1 MCKNSTISDS
11 NIPIEE
17 TVVRLLTENGLR
29 VATAE
34 SCTGGLTAQKI
45 TSVSGASECFDCG
58 VVTYSNGM
66 KHKLLGV
73 STSTLEKFGAV
84 SDETALEM
92 CKGVCL
98 LAGAD
103 FGIGITGIA
112 GPGGGT
118 KEKPVG
124 LVHIGIYG
132 QGIHCSHGYLFSG
145 NRSELREKSANCAL
159 ELVRR
164 AVLRIDLEQ

>member
-73 STSTLEKFGAV
+73 STCLRARILE
-84 SDETALEM
+84 
-92 CKGVCL
+92 
-98 LAGAD
+98 
-103 FGIGITGIA
+103 
-112 GPGGGT
+112 
-118 KEKPVG
+118 
-124 LVHIGIYG
+124 
-132 QGIHCSHGYLFSG
+132 
-145 NRSELREKSANCAL
+145 
-159 ELVRR
+159 
-164 AVLRIDLEQ
+164 

>member
-124 LVHIGIYG
+124 LVYIGIYG
-132 QGIHCSHGYLFSG
+132 QGIHYSHGYLFSG
-145 NRSELREKSANCAL
+145 NRSEVREKSANCAL

-164 AVLRIDLEQ
+164 AVLGIDLEQ

>member
-29 VATAE
+29 VAAAE

-58 VVTYSNGM
+58 VVTYSNEM

-92 CKGVCL
+92 CRGVCL

-118 KEKPVG
+118 EEKPVG

-132 QGIHCSHGYLFSG
+132 HGIHYSHGYLFSG
-145 NRSELREKSANCAL
+145 NRSEVREQSANGAL

-164 AVLRIDLEQ
+164 AVLGIDLEQ